1 MGEKTKTQF
10 QFLLKP
16 GIKYLS
22 LMFQKVNYLNVFL
35 MISVKKY
42 NLLLFKS
49 LKYEFE
55 WNLNEKNLTKILTS
69 QNHISKTLPKSGKE

>member
-1 MGEKTKTQF
+1 MEYPKETSGVTVYVSSINLMGEKTKTQF

-55 WNLNEKNLTKILTS
+55 
-69 QNHISKTLPKSGKE
+69 